1 MEDQLSRFITLVSV
15 VVLAHASWAPTA
27 DPRGFSEQPGL
38 PNPVARAN
46 PRTIVDSIAF
56 APPTLTHLSPVE
68 AEKGKP
74 LTITATVT
82 GNEPREA
89 TVYYR
94 TPGREYIE
102 APMTASDTT
111 GLFTT
116 TISESFTR
124 GDFLDYYIE
133 AVAASVATD
142 PNGTADSPNRVVLKG
157 SRFPVWIPIVAV
169 VGIFIVVLYMR
180 RK

>member
-1 MEDQLSRFITLVSV
+1 LSRFITLVSV
-15 VVLAHASWAPTA
+15 VVLAHALWAPTA

-38 PNPVARAN
+38 PNPVARTN

-102 APMTASDTT
+102 APMTA
-111 GLFTT
+111 
-116 TISESFTR
+116 
-124 GDFLDYYIE
+124 
-133 AVAASVATD
+133 ASVATD